1 MRLAIGQ
8 RSVWMCVMAALLF
21 GPTPASN
28 AAVDSNVAE
37 IVTGNTTFAADLYQ
51 RERTKPGNLFF
62 SPYSIST
69 CLAMTYA
76 GARGQTA
83 AEMARALHFSLPQP
97 EVPPAFAGLV
107 HLMDGVRETKPL
119 TLDIAN
125 SLWCQKDFP
134 LLDPFLKV
142 ADDDFEAQARQVDFV
157 KDTEP
162 TRLAINTWIA
172 QKTQDK
178 IKDLIQPGQLSAD
191 TRLVLCNAIYF
202 KGQWLTRFDPKSTHS
217 APFFIGGGQQV
228 QTPLMTKTFEVRSR
242 QIDDLTAFSLP
253 YTSNELSMIILL
265 PKTPDGL
272 PALEQKLDSAN
283 LRQWLNSV
291 ATAPETKSEVY
302 LPKFKLDCRLLLAPT
317 LSAMGMPAAF
327 SANAD
332 FSGMSRIPGLS
343 ISDVVHQAFVEVNE
357 EGTEAAAATGTI
369 MRLTASVARN
379 PVLRVDHPFIFLIR
393 ENRTGSILFL
403 GRVVDPSKR

>member
-1 MRLAIGQ
+1 
-8 RSVWMCVMAALLF
+8 
-21 GPTPASN
+21 
-28 AAVDSNVAE
+28 
-37 IVTGNTTFAADLYQ
+37 
-51 RERTKPGNLFF
+51 
-62 SPYSIST
+62 
-69 CLAMTYA
+69 MTYA

-83 AEMARALHFSLPQP
+83 AEMARALHFSLPQR

-107 HLMDGVRETKPL
+107 HLMEGVRETKPL

-125 SLWCQKDFP
+125 SLWCQQGFP
-134 LLDPFLKV
+134 LLDSFLKL
-142 ADDDFEAQARQVDFV
+142 AQGDFGAEARQVDFV
-157 KDTEP
+157 KDSDP
-162 TRLAINTWIA
+162 TRLAINTWVA

-202 KGQWLTRFDPKSTHS
+202 KGQWLARFDPKATHS
-217 APFFIGGGQQV
+217 APFFLGGGQQV

-242 QIDDLTAFSLP
+242 QMEDFTAFSLP
-253 YTSNELSMIILL
+253 YTSNELSMVILL

-332 FSGMSRIPGLS
+332 FSGMSPKPGLS

-357 EGTEAAAATGTI
+357 EGLRRRR
-369 MRLTASVARN
+369 RLA
-379 PVLRVDHPFIFLIR
+379 PL
-393 ENRTGSILFL
+393 
-403 GRVVDPSKR
+403 